1 MPWWFW
7 VISHIWVMCIAGMF
21 VGFLLEEQF
30 KDEPMFFKVI
40 LIFLC
45 LIAPATITVAMIGA
59 WFEHNWD
66 KIKDKWFWKEM
77 RKLKDRWLFRKLK
90 QVIKYFASYK
100 ARKKDFKE
108 MDDNEDEWSAERLG
122 IKLK

>member
-7 VISHIWVMCIAGMF
+7 VISHIWVMCSAGLFIGF
-21 VGFLLEEQF
+21 VLDEQF
-30 KDEPMFFKVI
+30 KDEPNFFRLFLLGVCLLGPVT
-40 LIFLC
+40 LI
-45 LIAPATITVAMIGA
+45 VAIIGA
-59 WFEHNWD
+59 WFDQNWD

-77 RKLKDRWLFRKLK
+77 RKLKDRWLGRKLK
-90 QVIKYFASYK
+90 QFIKFCVSYR

-108 MDDNEDEWSAERLG
+108 IEDNEDEWSAERLG